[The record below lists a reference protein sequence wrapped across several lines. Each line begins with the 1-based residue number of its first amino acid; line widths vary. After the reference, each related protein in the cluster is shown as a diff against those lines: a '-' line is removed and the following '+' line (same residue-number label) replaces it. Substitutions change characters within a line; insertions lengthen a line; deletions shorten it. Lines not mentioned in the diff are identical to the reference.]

1 MRRPLM
7 LVVNPVAGRSLAKDG
22 VGNILETLYSGGYLP
37 TVYFTEAAGQAREL
51 VSRNAEKYERVVCLG
66 GDGTFSD
73 VMGGM
78 MLLPKE
84 KRVPIGYI
92 PMGTTN
98 DMASTLGLPKN
109 AQKAA
114 LIAAGDKIIDYDVG
128 SFVDGGYFSYVAAFG
143 AFTDVSYETSQ
154 ESKNILGHMAY
165 IFEGMSR
172 LPKLTNYLTH
182 VEYDGGEIDADLC
195 FGSVSNTR
203 SVAGV
208 VKLDERLVELSDGM
222 FEIILVKNPKNV
234 QDLNNIAASILARS
248 YNNDCVA
255 VLQSSRVRFTFKE
268 PVKWTRDGEA
278 GGVFS
283 DVILENKPGAVRIV
297 IGE

>member
-1 MRRPLM
+1 MKKQLM
-7 LVVNPVAGRSLAKDG
+7 LIVNPVAGRSLAKDG
-22 VGNILETLYSGGYLP
+22 VGSILETLYMADYLP
-37 TVYFTEAAGQAREL
+37 TVYFTEAAGQAKTL
-51 VSRNAEKYERVVCLG
+51 VSENAEKYDRVVCLG

-73 VMGGM
+73 VIGGM
-78 MLLPKE
+78 MQLPTE
-84 KRVPIGYI
+84 KRIPIGYI

-98 DMASTLGLPKN
+98 DMASTLGLPKH

-114 LIAAGDKIIDYDVG
+114 QIAAGDKIIDYDVG
-128 SFVDGGYFSYVAAFG
+128 SFVNGPYFSYVAAFG

-154 ESKNILGHMAY
+154 ESKNILGHLAY

-172 LPKLTNYLTH
+172 LPKLTDYPTH
-182 VEYDGGEIDADLC
+182 VEYDGGEINEDLC

-208 VKLDERLVELSDGM
+208 VKLDESLVELSDGM

-234 QDLNNIAASILARS
+234 QDLNGIANGILARN
-248 YNNDCVA
+248 YNNDYVT
-255 VLQSSRVRFTFKE
+255 VLQSSRVRFTFNE

-278 GGVFS
+278 GGAFT
-283 DVILENKPGAVRIV
+283 DVTLENKPAAIKII